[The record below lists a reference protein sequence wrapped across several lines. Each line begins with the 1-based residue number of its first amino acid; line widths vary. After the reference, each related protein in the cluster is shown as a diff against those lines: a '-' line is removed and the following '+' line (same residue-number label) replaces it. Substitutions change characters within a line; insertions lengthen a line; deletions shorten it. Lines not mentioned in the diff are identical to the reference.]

1 MRFKEKNIKKKPKN
15 IVKKNNKPKK
25 KLIIK
30 KDNINNIITN
40 DVCQKLKDCNID
52 EIADLLIKNNK
63 NKKFPNLSKSNL

>member
-1 MRFKEKNIKKKPKN
+1 MRFKEKNIKKKPIN

>member
-40 DVCQKLKDCNID
+40 KIVISMR
-52 EIADLLIKNNK
+52 LLIY
-63 NKKFPNLSKSNL
+63 